1 MHHEHARAMVINC
14 VAYQNGRKL
23 ADIGVE
29 SVSDYVRRPD
39 CFVWVALFDPDDE
52 QLAQM
57 AEEFGLHELAVEDAR
72 KGQQRPKIDEYGSS
86 VFAALHTVDIDPAN
100 PDGDLIV
107 GQVAVF
113 AGPNYVLSVRLKS
126 PHGFQNVRARAEAE
140 PEHLA
145 RGAGFVLYAIMDS
158 VVDRYF
164 PVLAKLEDDLERLE
178 TEIFRGVPSASN
190 IEAFYDLKYRL
201 MVLKHAVSSLMEAVA
216 KLFGGRVPSVCL
228 GSQEYFRD
236 VFDHLVRINAAIDGQ
251 REMLQT
257 GIAVT
262 LTLVGIADSQ
272 VTKRLAA
279 YGALITVPTLL
290 AGIYGMNFAHMPELQ
305 WTWGYP
311 LALASMA
318 LINIVLFI
326 RFRANG
332 WL

>member
-1 MHHEHARAMVINC
+1 MHHGATSAMIINC
-14 VAYQNGRKL
+14 VAYQNGRKF
-23 ADIGVE
+23 ADISVE
-29 SVSDYVRRPD
+29 QISDYVVRPD
-39 CFVWVALFDPDDE
+39 CFVWVALFDPGDDE
-52 QLAQM
+52 LAQM

-72 KGQQRPKIDEYGSS
+72 KGQQRPKIEEYGSS
-86 VFAALHTVDIDPAN
+86 MFTILHTVDIDPAN

-113 AGPNYVLSVRLKS
+113 VGPNYILSVRRKS
-126 PHGFQNVRARAEAE
+126 PHGFQNVRVRAEGQ
-140 PEHLA
+140 PENLA
-145 RGAGFVLYAIMDS
+145 RGSGFVLYAIMDT

-164 PVLAKLEDDLERLE
+164 PVLAKLEADLERLE
-178 TEIFRGVPSASN
+178 TEIFRNVPSPSN

-201 MVLKHAVSSLMEAVA
+201 MVLKHAVASLMEAVA

-257 GIAVT
+257 GISVT
-262 LTLVGIADSQ
+262 LALVNIADSQ

-290 AGIYGMNFAHMPELQ
+290 AGIYGMNFEHMPELK
-305 WTWGYP
+305 WVGGYP
-311 LALASMA
+311 LTLASMA
-318 LINIVLFI
+318 VLDVWLFI

>member
-1 MHHEHARAMVINC
+1 MVATVMVINC

-23 ADIGVE
+23 DDISVE
-29 SVSDYVRRPD
+29 AISDYVGRPD
-39 CFVWVALFDPDDE
+39 CFVWVALFDPDE
-52 QLAQM
+52 AQLAHM
-57 AEEFGLHELAVEDAR
+57 AAEFGLHELAVEDAR
-72 KGQQRPKIDEYGSS
+72 KGHQRPKIEEYGSS
-86 VFAALHTVDIDPAN
+86 MFAVLHTVDLDPAQ
-100 PDGDLIV
+100 PDGELIV

-113 AGPNYVLSVRLKS
+113 VGPNYVLSVRRKS
-126 PHGFQNVRARAEAE
+126 PHGFQDVRARAEAE

-145 RGAGFVLYAIMDS
+145 RGSGFVLYAIMDA

-178 TEIFRGVPSASN
+178 VEIFRGVPSPSN

-201 MVLKHAVSSLMEAVA
+201 MVLKHAVASLMEAVPR
-216 KLFGGRVPSVCL
+216 LFGGRVPSACV
-228 GSQEYFRD
+228 GSQDYFRD

-257 GIAVT
+257 GISVT
-262 LTLVGIADSQ
+262 LALVGIADSQ

-279 YGALITVPTLL
+279 YGALITVPTLM

-305 WTWGYP
+305 WAWGYP
-311 LALASMA
+311 LTLASMV
-318 LINIVLFI
+318 LINVVLYL